1 MASSTETID
10 PRVLKRYDATQ
21 KIGQGAYGVVWKAV
35 NRKDGKTVALKK
47 CFDAF
52 RCDVDAQRTYR
63 EVMYLKGLSE
73 GDGHPNIVKLLDL
86 IRSSND
92 RDLYITFAYMETDLS
107 QVIKA
112 RILEHSHIQYITYQ
126 LLCALKFIH
135 SAKLLHRDIKPSNIL
150 VDSSC
155 AIKICDFGLCRS
167 ISTDGDE
174 SGGLVL
180 TDYIATRWYRSPEVL
195 MGSRRYTEGID
206 LWSVGCIVGEMF
218 RTRPLLP
225 GASSMAQV
233 ERIFELTGNPTAHD
247 VKSWQSQ
254 FATAMLE
261 NVQAKSR
268 VRLDDLCHNLPRDAK
283 HLMKSLFK
291 LDPTKRGTA
300 TSTLEHDYVKD
311 FHNPEKEIVYPHGA
325 IKIGIDD
332 STKIKAHEYRSA
344 LYQKIDEQR
353 RSLALQSMPLTA
365 APDINTRSTTVSYDS
380 LDNPSNRR

>member
-1 MASSTETID
+1 M
-10 PRVLKRYDATQ
+10 
-21 KIGQGAYGVVWKAV
+21 

-73 GDGHPNIVKLLDL
+73 DDGHPNIVKLLDL
-86 IRSSND
+86 IRSNND
-92 RDLYITFAYMETDLS
+92 RDLYITFEYMETDLS

-112 RILEHSHIQYITYQ
+112 RILEHTHIQYITYQ

-167 ISTDGDE
+167 TDGVE
-174 SGGLVL
+174 SGEGLVL

-291 LDPTKRGTA
+291 LNPAKRGTA

-311 FHNPEKEIVYPHGA
+311 FHDPEKEIIYPHGP

-332 STKIKAHEYRSA
+332 STKMRAHEYRSA
-344 LYQKIDEQR
+344 LYQNIDEQK
-353 RSLALQSMPLTA
+353 RSLALQSTSLT

-380 LDNPSNRR
+380 LDYPSNRR

>member
-1 MASSTETID
+1 MG
-10 PRVLKRYDATQ
+10 R
-21 KIGQGAYGVVWKAV
+21 
-35 NRKDGKTVALKK
+35 TVALKK
-47 CFDAF
+47 CFDTF
-52 RCDVDAQRTYR
+52 QCDVDAQRTYR

-92 RDLYITFAYMETDLS
+92 RDLYITFEYMETDLS

-126 LLCALKFIH
+126 LLAALKFIH
-135 SAKLLHRDIKPSNIL
+135 SAKHLHRDIKPSNIL

-155 AIKICDFGLCRS
+155 AIKLCDFGLCRS
-167 ISTDGDE
+167 ISTDGVE
-174 SGGLVL
+174 STERLVL

-218 RTRPLLP
+218 RSRPLLP

-233 ERIFELTGNPTAHD
+233 ERIFELTGNSTAHD

-254 FATAMLE
+254 FATAMLD

-268 VRLDDLCHNLPRDAK
+268 VRLDDLYHNLPRDAK

-300 TSTLEHDYVKD
+300 ESALEHDYVKD
-311 FHNPEKEIVYPHGA
+311 FHNPEREIIFPNGA
-325 IKIGIDD
+325 IMIGIDD
-332 STKIKAHEYRSA
+332 STKMKAHEYRSA
-344 LYQKIDEQR
+344 LYQKIDEQKR
-353 RSLALQSMPLTA
+353 ALALQPTSLT

-380 LDNPSNRR
+380 LDYPSR

>member
-1 MASSTETID
+1 MASESID

-63 EVMYLKGLSE
+63 EVMYLKALSE

-86 IRSSND
+86 IRSNND
-92 RDLYITFAYMETDLS
+92 RDLYISFEYMETDLS

-167 ISTDGDE
+167 ISTDAE
-174 SGGLVL
+174 SGGGLVL
-180 TDYIATRWYRSPEVL
+180 TDYIASRWYRSPEVL

-225 GASSMAQV
+225 GASSMAQI

-300 TSTLEHDYVKD
+300 SSALEHDYVKD
-311 FHNPEKEIVYPHGA
+311 FHNTEKEIVYPHGP

-332 STKIKAHEYRSA
+332 STKIKAHEYRTA
-344 LYQKIDEQR
+344 LYQKIDEQK
-353 RSLALQSMPLTA
+353 RSLALQSMPLAA

-380 LDNPSNRR
+380 LDYPSNRR